1 MNSSFNKYFALM
13 GLLMASV
20 LGFAA
25 IVAIIFFVMKLFA
38 IAAFNIPGS
47 GFVFEF
53 FITAIPYFI
62 LFAAY
67 YLVHKKI
74 ASSKTNASSVMAR
87 ILLTAGSLICVT
99 QLVLALL
106 IFFQVHAQWLVIYS
120 EYDKAGFALHLILI
134 LISAG
139 ILATGDPKEKSWL
152 QRHTENK

>member
-1 MNSSFNKYFALM
+1 MNNNTNKYFALM

-25 IVAIIFFVMKLFA
+25 IIAIIFFVLKLFA
-38 IAAFNIPGS
+38 VATVNIPGS
-47 GFVFEF
+47 GYVFEF

-62 LFAAY
+62 LFSAY

-74 ASSKTNASSVMAR
+74 SSSKTNTSSVLAR

-99 QLVLALL
+99 QLVFALL
-106 IFFQVHAQWLVIYS
+106 IFFKVHTHWLVAYS

-134 LISAG
+134 LIAAG
-139 ILATGDPKEKSWL
+139 ILATGDPKEKHWL
-152 QRHTENK
+152 ERK